1 MSDDLLERACAALAE
16 ETTPPA
22 DDASL
27 ARVLSSLD
35 ARRSRRAHRRTWLA
49 AAAAALLAVAAAPT
63 AWAWT
68 GDWVRA
74 LLDAAPSPEPAPA
87 APSPEPAPSTRP
99 APPPSLAP
107 SRLGES
113 HLAAE
118 APEDQRGDPPSA
130 GEPPPPRPVSAPLRL
145 RERPIALEAPEE
157 QVEPSSSEAQS
168 GAARIER
175 ARYQRA
181 YEAHFAGAPQGEV
194 LAAWDDYLRAYPT
207 GRYAREARWHRALTH
222 IRLGRLEEAREGLR
236 ASARRG
242 HRAEEARALLD
253 AMPNARP
260 EATP

>member
-27 ARVLSSLD
+27 ARVLSSLE

-74 LLDAAPSPEPAPA
+74 LLDPAPA
-87 APSPEPAPSTRP
+87 APSPEPAPSTARSTRP
-99 APPPSLAP
+99 APPPSIAP
-107 SRLGES
+107 SRLDES

-118 APEDQRGDPPSA
+118 APEDQRGDPPTA

-145 RERPIALEAPEE
+145 CERRIALEAPEE
-157 QVEPSSSEAQS
+157 ENEPSVE
-168 GAARIER
+168 GPGEAARIER

-181 YEAHFAGAPQGEV
+181 YQAHFAGAPQGEV

-253 AMPNARP
+253 AMP